1 VALSSTIRTLRS
13 RDITDAIPFNVGQPS
28 YVSDIWTNT
37 TVAYDVA
44 IGGLPFFYGINN
56 ERPYERQT
64 APYKKQQFDNSKEP
78 GEQTLRVGGLE
89 ANHLSIVVLVSLSLT
104 LLLVKKLITVSVH
117 HKVLTCGTKVK

>member
-44 IGGLPFFYGINN
+44 IGGLPFFYGISN
-56 ERPYERQT
+56 ERPYIRQT
-64 APYKKQQFDNSKEP
+64 APYKKEQFDSKH
-78 GEQTLRVGGLE
+78 LRVGGLE
-89 ANHLSIVVLVSLSLT
+89 ANHLSIVVQVSSSMT
-104 LLLVKKLITVSVH
+104 HLLVKKLITVSQTL
-117 HKVLTCGTKVK
+117 KVLMFGLKVK

>member
-44 IGGLPFFYGINN
+44 IGGLPFFYGISN
-56 ERPYERQT
+56 ERPYIRQT
-64 APYKKQQFDNSKEP
+64 APYKKEQFDNSKEP
-78 GEQTLRVGGLE
+78 GEQTLEGWWIRSMT
-89 ANHLSIVVLVSLSLT
+89 H
-104 LLLVKKLITVSVH
+104 LLVKKLITVSQTL
-117 HKVLTCGTKVK
+117 KVLMFGLKVK